1 MGRKRGFWA
10 ELQHQQRLAEQRQ
23 RDAYVAAYAAHTA
36 AALEAERAQREYER
50 AVAAAAHAAERR
62 RWEAEAEARRAHE
75 RALLA
80 AAEANTQRAIS
91 AFQQIDAILAATLDV
106 DDYVDIAAL
115 KQTADHPPFDSA
127 GLDKP
132 TPKPTLHSAPP
143 EPQFTP
149 PPAPTGLS
157 KLFGKQ
163 KHVEATQQAHAE
175 WAQQHQTWRDN
186 VERVLP
192 SKNASLLE
200 MHAASERQRAE
211 RLAAAQMVYD
221 QDCADRERAIAEANS
236 KLDEFARALEAG
248 ELHAI
253 HEYVGIV
260 LGNSVYPDA
269 FPVDHEFQFDPE
281 LGELTVTVII
291 PPPSEL
297 PAVKLYKY
305 LQKTGET
312 RETPCTQKEQRER
325 YNGAVAAVAV
335 RTFHEVFESDREGRI
350 QTISLTVQTE
360 TIHPAT
366 GLPEAFPFV
375 AAAADRHDFAR
386 YDLHNVDPTQ
396 TLTYMNALVSK
407 NPFALKPIS
416 SARGVRS

>member
-23 RDAYVAAYAAHTA
+23 RAAYVAAYAAHTA
-36 AALEAERAQREYER
+36 ATLEAERAQREYER
-50 AVAAAAHAAERR
+50 AVTAAAHAAERR

-91 AFQQIDAILAATLDV
+91 AFKQIDTILAATLDV

-115 KQTADHPPFDSA
+115 KQAADHPPFDPA
-127 GLDKP
+127 GLDRPTSKP
-132 TPKPTLHSAPP
+132 KLHNPPP
-143 EPQFTP
+143 EPQFTQ

-163 KHVEATQQAHAE
+163 KHAEATEQAHAA
-175 WAQQHQTWRDN
+175 WAQQHQAWKDN
-186 VERVLP
+186 VERILP

-200 MHAASERQRAE
+200 AHAAAERQRAE
-211 RLAAAQMVYD
+211 RLAAAQAAYD
-221 QDCADRERAIAEANS
+221 QACADRERAVAEANT
-236 KLDEFARALEAG
+236 KLDAFARALEAG
-248 ELHAI
+248 ELDAI

-260 LGNSVYPDA
+260 LGNSVYPEA

-297 PAVKLYKY
+297 PAVRLYKY
-305 LQKTGET
+305 IQKTGET

-325 YNGAVAAVAV
+325 YNSAVAAVAV
-335 RTFHEVFESDREGRI
+335 RTFHEVFESDRDGRI

-375 AAAADRHDFAR
+375 AAAADRHDFGQ

-396 TLTYMNALVSK
+396 TLAYMHALVSK